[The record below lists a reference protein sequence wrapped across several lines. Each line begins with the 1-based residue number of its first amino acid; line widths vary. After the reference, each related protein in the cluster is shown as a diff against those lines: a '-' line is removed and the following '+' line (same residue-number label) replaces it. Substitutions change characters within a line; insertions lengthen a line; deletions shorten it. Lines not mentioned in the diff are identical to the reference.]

1 MSTSNGAR
9 VKLYSFNE
17 NGNWEEVGTGHV
29 TVQFVERLQGLSLI
43 VRSEDD
49 G

>member
-1 MSTSNGAR
+1 MSVTNGAR
-9 VKLYSFNE
+9 VKLYSYNE
-17 NGNWEEVGTGHV
+17 NGSWEEVGTGHV
-29 TVQFVERLQGLSLI
+29 TVQTLERLQGLSLI